1 MNQDAFVA
9 IPDAGLFAVAD
20 GVGGEPGGEVAS
32 ALAIDALTR
41 FFSSGELDARDRMVD
56 SARLDLAFRM
66 AHRDI
71 VAEAAAG
78 RYQSMGTTLAAVL
91 VSEGQA
97 VIAHTGDSRI
107 YRYGGGALESLTVD
121 HNVYE
126 RLARV
131 EGVKLL
137 SASLGGAL
145 TRALTPRCDARPDLR
160 SISLEPGDVLMLC
173 TDGVSGPLEPH
184 EIEERLRLAP
194 REAAP
199 ALVEESIVVGGRD
212 NATAVVIRVETA

>member
-107 YRYGGGALESLTVD
+107 YRYGGGALEQLTVD

-137 SASLGGAL
+137 SPSLGGAL